1 MKKTNIPKHINFQP
15 NKENKDFFDRNVG
28 VLVTV
33 SNNNSWIILKN
44 KLDKDEQYKKLKQED
59 EARIMEYKK
68 MSEEKSYNLKKDIE
82 LNIQKWE
89 LYEKMNKRYYEL
101 EKC

>member
-1 MKKTNIPKHINFQP
+1 MKKTNIPKHIDFQP
-15 NKENKDFFDRNVG
+15 NKENKDFFERNVG

-33 SNNNSWIILKN
+33 SKNDSWIILKN

>member
-1 MKKTNIPKHINFQP
+1 MKKTNIPKHIDFQP
-15 NKENKDFFDRNVG
+15 NKKNKDFFERNVG

-33 SNNNSWIILKN
+33 SKNDSWIILKN

-82 LNIQKWE
+82 LNAQKWE